1 MENVLP
7 EQPAGKNI
15 AGYTSAPPPGAGG
28 PLPEPGVARLQP
40 SGWWRRVG
48 ATLIDAL
55 IICALAGALLA
66 ALIAG
71 LDAALDDSV
80 AVGVGVVLAVLIV
93 SVCTVVAAVVY
104 AAGMA
109 ARTNGRT
116 LGRMAT
122 GIRVVRVDGAPMDF
136 RRAFLREAVIKW
148 GLFYILGGI
157 LTLGIVPLIDVLWP
171 LWDEQNRALH
181 DLLARTHVARG

>member
-1 MENVLP
+1 
-7 EQPAGKNI
+7 
-15 AGYTSAPPPGAGG
+15 
-28 PLPEPGVARLQP
+28 VALVRLA
-40 SGWWRRVG
+40 GWWRRVG
-48 ATLIDAL
+48 AALIDGL
-55 IICALAGALLA
+55 VIGVFAGVLLA

-71 LDAALDDSV
+71 LNASLDDSV
-80 AVGVGVVLAVLIV
+80 SVGVGVFLAVL
-93 SVCTVVAAVVY
+93 VCVACAVAAAVVY
-104 AAGMA
+104 ATWMS

-122 GIRVVRVDGAPMDF
+122 GIRVVRADGARMDF

-148 GLFYILGGI
+148 GLFYGLGGV

-181 DLLARTHVARG
+181 DLLGRTRVVRN